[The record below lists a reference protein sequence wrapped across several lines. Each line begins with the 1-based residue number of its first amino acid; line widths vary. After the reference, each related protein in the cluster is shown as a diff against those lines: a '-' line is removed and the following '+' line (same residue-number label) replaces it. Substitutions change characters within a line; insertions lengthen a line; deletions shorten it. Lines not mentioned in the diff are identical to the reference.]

1 MHRIIIFGNS
11 GAGKSTLAKAL
22 AERHALGH
30 LDLDHIAWQAT
41 EPPTRAP
48 LAQTAAQI
56 AAFTQAHASWVME
69 GCYADLLAL
78 AAANCS
84 LMIFLNPSVEV
95 CLAHCRARPWEAH
108 KYASKAAQDVNLPML
123 LEWVAQYGTRSDAFS
138 LLQHRALFDQHRG
151 RKFESTNT
159 TLDLNALELS

>member
-22 AERHALGH
+22 AERHALVH
-30 LDLDHIAWQAT
+30 LDLDRIAWQAT

-48 LAQTAAQI
+48 LEQTATEI

-84 LMIFLNPSVEV
+84 LMIFLNPSVEA
-95 CLAHCRARPWEAH
+95 CQAHCRARPWEAH
-108 KYASKAAQDVNLPML
+108 KYASKAAQDENLSML
-123 LEWVAQYGTRSDAFS
+123 LEWVAQYRTRSDAFS
-138 LLQHRALFDQHRG
+138 LLRHRALFDQHRG
-151 RKFESTNT
+151 RKFESTNA
-159 TLDLNALELS
+159 TLDLNALELA